1 MATTPPSA
9 ADLRARLAAGLSALG
24 HALCDSAVDQLL
36 AYVALLHRW
45 NRAVNLTAVREPAEM
60 VARHLLDSLS
70 ILPWVRGP
78 GLVDAGTGPGLP
90 GIPIAIARPDLAV
103 TLLDSNGKKVR
114 FCRQAVMELGL
125 ANVTVV
131 QARVEAFHPAAF
143 PATVTARAVAE
154 LPALV
159 GATRHLLAQ
168 GAHLLAMKG
177 VVPEDEVA
185 RVQAQGYDAVVH
197 RLEVPG
203 VAGERHLIEIHDAA
217 STGAQR
223 PPHA

>member
-1 MATTPPSA
+1 MATTPPNA

-24 HALCDSAVDQLL
+24 PALDDPAVGRLL
-36 AYVALLHRW
+36 DYVALLHRW
-45 NRAVNLTAVREPAEM
+45 NRAVNLTAVREPEEM
-60 VARHLLDSLS
+60 VTRHLLDSLA

-78 GLVDAGTGPGLP
+78 GLLDAGTGPGLP
-90 GIPIAIARPDLAV
+90 GIPIAIARPDIAV

-114 FCRQAVMELGL
+114 FCRQAVSELAL

-131 QARVEAFHPAAF
+131 QARVEAFHPAAL
-143 PATVTARAVAE
+143 PATVTARAVAD

-159 GATRHLLAQ
+159 SATRHLLAG

-177 VVPEDEVA
+177 IVPGDEVA
-185 RVQAQGYDAVVH
+185 RVQAQGYDVVVH

-203 VAGERHLIEIHDAA
+203 VAGERHLIEVHDAA
-217 STGAQR
+217 SIAAR
-223 PPHA
+223 CAPDA